1 MKNILLFISLLCSFI
16 AVGQITD
23 PGSCRNANQLT
34 HGLNSAPISINI
46 PIIPTSPQSSI
57 PSGLCYAPNS
67 SVNKII
73 WFKFTANTSDILLNI
88 KFNLSSNLS
97 YIVISNDSCPNQ
109 IAEHCTGFDVQANTE
124 ASFFFSNL
132 RVGQS
137 YKLLLLTRA
146 NRANF
151 DLSLQQI
158 SPNRIP
164 KMVISTRRG
173 GSWSSPSTWVGRQ
186 IPLPGDSVVI
196 DDSASVTASIAG
208 DLAKPAELS
217 YLKIGRGLTNHRTSL
232 GYLALTP
239 LYHIAHVTGDV
250 EIKNGPVSL
259 NFITIST
266 DGNLLNNG
274 QLTPAENNYMVQFR
288 FTGDGQR
295 QVKRTVSSRAD
306 TTTIQLSI
314 NNPRCTLSVDFP
326 LLTHTRI
333 NLDSGY
339 FNNISGVV
347 LSGRTLTI
355 PGIDIVNP
363 IIKVAKGKWLGSGPM
378 QRCNTCLS
386 MGLEYG
392 TSELL
397 IDSIAAGNEWP
408 SNTRLRSFSA
418 TNVSLLR
425 GKRIDRLARY
435 PIIWKSFVQLPQD
448 SIIVNSGYRFPSI
461 GTIFTDQYFED
472 NLYSGMSPTTWINP
486 RSLTGPWFAGNVF
499 SSLRGMRHFL
509 ITGNV
514 NTGWTTKVHDQ
525 SPGQLTATFT
535 GDLTALRGKSYVQLT
550 GTGTVQDSVLVTMM
564 LHPTDS
570 LQDSRWDL
578 CLAQAPNPGG
588 PWKAVSPRD
597 SSFSTRNFRRARVRF
612 ADGPY
617 FAIGSRQLE
626 LNVKLNRLILPSSY
640 EAGCVTSTGL
650 PLTFIVEN
658 LGARAI
664 DSIELGFRTNNQ
676 LVTTIV
682 RLTRPLPSMGYDTL
696 VMEGPLGLDA
706 TTTTSQPLK
715 AWVAYPGAGNLF
727 DDTIKTVFTVV
738 SPSLPF
744 LETFDTISSATS
756 DRARILNQSPV
767 AGWHVRYNPTN
778 HYRNSTDLARGYAI
792 RHTGSGN
799 KVLGWRLRS
808 PITEAAVTT
817 PGLNLSAGRWYLGY
831 NMAED
836 LFSGTQVDSFRV
848 QYSTDCGF
856 SWGTIKKRSLQDL
869 GRCCAVRPFNN
880 SIVAVDSIDL
890 STAARTSFRL
900 VVDNAHLYYLSLSAV
915 QVSSTLTSL
924 SVPIASKEASWYPNP
939 ATDAITYEGAP
950 GNLRII
956 STTGKVLMQKEGL
969 AFGETIMLT
978 GLPSGIYLLQVQT
991 GYGLVSKRV
1000 VKR

>member
-1 MKNILLFISLLCSFI
+1 MKKLSVLFVILYSFI
-16 AVGQITD
+16 ASAQITS
-23 PGSCRNANQLT
+23 PGSCNAPNILQIT
-34 HGLNSAPISINI
+34 AQGQFTNVTLNSILTSYTTTTYPLSPTCNNSYNGLLITWFQFTATGQDLLLEYRYNLG
-46 PIIPTSPQSSI
+46 TSPQIIYEVSGGACGALRSTFCGIETARNGTSQLII
-57 PSGLCYAPNS
+57 PALPA
-67 SVNKII
+67 
-73 WFKFTANTSDILLNI
+73 
-88 KFNLSSNLS
+88 
-97 YIVISNDSCPNQ
+97 
-109 IAEHCTGFDVQANTE
+109 
-124 ASFFFSNL
+124 
-132 RVGQS
+132 GQT
-137 YKLLLLTRA
+137 YKLSLIFRTRTP
-146 NRANF
+146 NF
-151 DLSLQQI
+151 DISLSIVQNAQ
-158 SPNRIP
+158 P
-164 KMVISTRRG
+164 KVVLSTRRG
-173 GSWSSPSTWVGRQ
+173 GNWNSAATWVGGVL
-186 IPLPGDSVVI
+186 PFPGDSVII
-196 DDSASVTASIAG
+196 DDSAKVSITSLFPKG
-208 DLAKPAELS
+208 MKYHVG
-217 YLKIGRGLTNHRTSL
+217 YLQLGRNLTNHSSML
-232 GYLALTP
+232 FGNP
-239 LYHIAHVTGDV
+239 LEYNEMGQIRVTGDF
-250 EIKNGPVSL
+250 VSL
-259 NFITIST
+259 SNDPVLDRLFIEIEGNFRYRNDFS
-266 DGNLLNNG
+266 NLLSSGGRVLFVGSG
-274 QLTPAENNYMVQFR
+274 QKSISKTFSQPMQDFR
-288 FTGDGQR
+288 VGIS
-295 QVKRTVSSRAD
+295 VSNPQCS
-306 TTTIQLSI
+306 LSI
-314 NNPRCTLSVDFP
+314 DSPLKLSGTL
-326 LLTHTRI
+326 
-333 NLDSGY
+333 NLDSGTIITNGNLLVGSTSTLVNFSDIAIPVPSIQRVKGTLIGIPVLQCPTCTSLAY
-339 FNNISGVV
+339 IYGSHKSPIDSMTAGTEYLPNIS
-347 LSGRTLTI
+347 L
-355 PGIDIVNP
+355 
-363 IIKVAKGKWLGSGPM
+363 
-378 QRCNTCLS
+378 
-386 MGLEYG
+386 
-392 TSELL
+392 
-397 IDSIAAGNEWP
+397 AGFRAE
-408 SNTRLRSFSA
+408 S
-418 TNVSLLR
+418 VSLLR
-425 GKRIDRLARY
+425 IGRIQFSLRSPVAD
-435 PIIWKSFVQLPQD
+435 KSWVVVPQD
-448 SIIVNSGYRFPSI
+448 TIYTISLPYPFANNYIEENNPSGFSALHWRC
-461 GTIFTDQYFED
+461 
-472 NLYSGMSPTTWINP
+472 NLLVGQQ
-486 RSLTGPWFAGNVF
+486 GNVGTMYQSARGTRHLVA
-499 SSLRGMRHFL
+499 SSRGVSSWL
-509 ITGNV
+509 V
-514 NTGWTTKVHDQ
+514 KVHDQ
-525 SPGQLTATFT
+525 SPGQLTASFN

-550 GTGTVQDSVLVTMM
+550 GTGALQDSGLVTMM

-650 PLTFIVEN
+650 PLTYIVEN

-676 LVTTIV
+676 LVTTMV

-696 VMEGPLGLDA
+696 VIQGPLGLDA
-706 TTTTSQPLK
+706 TTTTPQPLR
-715 AWVAYPGAGNLF
+715 AWVAYPGAGNVF

-738 SPSLPF
+738 TPSLPF
-744 LETFDTISSATS
+744 RETFDTISSTTN

-778 HYRNSTDLARGYAI
+778 HYRNSTDLTRGYAI

-890 STAARTSFRL
+890 STAARTSFRF

-969 AFGETIMLT
+969 AFGETIMVT

-1000 VKR
+1000 VKK